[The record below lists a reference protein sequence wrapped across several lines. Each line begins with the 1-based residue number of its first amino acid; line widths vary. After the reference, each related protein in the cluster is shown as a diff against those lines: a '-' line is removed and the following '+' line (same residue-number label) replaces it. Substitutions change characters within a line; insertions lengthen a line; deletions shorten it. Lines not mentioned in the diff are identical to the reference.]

1 MRPVT
6 ECAIEED
13 STAIFAPRNIWF
25 ERTLKRASDLHHQTV
40 AKKSPTIGQPP
51 NCGFET
57 TVHRY
62 RFLRTPFE
70 INMYGLPASRPG
82 ELVPDRTDSGQISTH
97 GRLLVLIL
105 VSCLD
110 LAEN

>member
-1 MRPVT
+1 
-6 ECAIEED
+6 
-13 STAIFAPRNIWF
+13 
-25 ERTLKRASDLHHQTV
+25 
-40 AKKSPTIGQPP
+40 
-51 NCGFET
+51 
-57 TVHRY
+57 
-62 RFLRTPFE
+62 
-70 INMYGLPASRPG
+70 MYGLPASRPG